1 MQLLYTRTL
10 LVSAVGAEMHV
21 THGLTLSRRHPD
33 CPVQGRKQCLACSS
47 TTVTD
52 LRWAC
57 CCAKPPPSIVG
68 LQIQLSLQP
77 TQQQRMLSLLRAVRD
92 RHVSMAQRASSAAAE
107 DLTRRVLLEALGP
120 LQAAQLLLGAAPGVL
135 EVWEVLV
142 LMEGRCSTSRQVTTC
157 S

>member
-1 MQLLYTRTL
+1 
-10 LVSAVGAEMHV
+10 
-21 THGLTLSRRHPD
+21 
-33 CPVQGRKQCLACSS
+33 
-47 TTVTD
+47 
-52 LRWAC
+52 
-57 CCAKPPPSIVG
+57 VG